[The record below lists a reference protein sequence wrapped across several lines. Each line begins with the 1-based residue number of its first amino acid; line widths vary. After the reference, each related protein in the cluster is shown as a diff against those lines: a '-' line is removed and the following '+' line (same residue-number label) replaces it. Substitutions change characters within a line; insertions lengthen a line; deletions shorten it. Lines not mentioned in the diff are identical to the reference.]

1 MPGLFEDFLSAIPVS
16 FMALITVINPLGTGF
31 VLSAMT
37 DGITV
42 DQRKKLARIIVVN
55 CIGIFVVVLVFGS
68 YILNFFGLN
77 ISIIRVGGGLLL
89 ASMGWSMLNAP
100 DATDTTSVSAVDPD
114 SYFKKALYPFTFPV
128 TSGPGCIAVI
138 FTLAVHHVSG
148 EDLYFQLAGLSGTLI
163 GLVAVAIVVY
173 LCYVYSY
180 VIEKKLGPD
189 GAHALNRMMA
199 FVTLCIGLQI
209 LWAGIQGLAKTL
221 S

>member
-1 MPGLFEDFLSAIPVS
+1 MPNLLESFVSAIPVA

-37 DGITV
+37 DGIAL
-42 DQRKKLARIIVVN
+42 DQRKKLARTIVIN
-55 CIGIFVVVLVFGS
+55 CIGIFLVVLVFGS

-89 ASMGWSMLNAP
+89 AFMGWSMLNAP
-100 DATDTTSVSAVDPD
+100 DAVDTTSVDAVDPD
-114 SYFKKALYPFTFPV
+114 SYFKKAFYPFTFPV

-138 FTLAVHHVSG
+138 FTLAVHHGAS
-148 EDLYFQLAGLSGTLI
+148 EKRYMQLAGLSGTFI
-163 GLVAVAIVVY
+163 GLVGVALVVY

-189 GAHALNRMMA
+189 GAHALNRIMA

-221 S
+221 

>member
-1 MPGLFEDFLSAIPVS
+1 MPDLLEDLLSAIPVS

-89 ASMGWSMLNAP
+89 AFMGWSMLNAP
-100 DATDTTSVSAVDPD
+100 DATDTTSVGAVDSD
-114 SYFKKALYPFTFPV
+114 TYFKKALYPFTFPV

-138 FTLAVHHVSG
+138 FTLAVHHVAG
-148 EDLYFQLAGLSGTLI
+148 EDLYVQLAGLSGTFI
-163 GLVAVAIVVY
+163 GLVGVAIVVY

>member
-1 MPGLFEDFLSAIPVS
+1 MPNLLEGFISAVPVA

-37 DGITV
+37 DGITP
-42 DQRKKLARIIVVN
+42 DQRKTLARKIVVN
-55 CIGIFVVVLVFGS
+55 CIGIFLVVLVCGS
-68 YILNFFGLN
+68 YILNFFGLS

-89 ASMGWSMLNAP
+89 SFMGWSMLNAP
-100 DATDTTSVSAVDPD
+100 DATDTSSVNAVD
-114 SYFKKALYPFTFPV
+114 SNTYFKKAFYPFTFPV

-138 FTLAVHHVSG
+138 FTLAVHHGASK
-148 EDLYFQLAGLSGTLI
+148 DLYLQLASLSGTFI

-189 GAHALNRMMA
+189 GAHALNRIMA

-221 S
+221 

>member
-1 MPGLFEDFLSAIPVS
+1 MPILLENFISALPVA

-37 DGITV
+37 DGITL
-42 DQRKKLARIIVVN
+42 DQRKKLARKIVIN
-55 CIGIFVVVLVFGS
+55 CIGIFLVVLVFGS
-68 YILNFFGLN
+68 YILSFFGLN
-77 ISIIRVGGGLLL
+77 IAIIRVGGGLLL
-89 ASMGWSMLNAP
+89 AFMGWSMLNAP
-100 DATDTTSVSAVDPD
+100 DATDTTSVSAVDSD
-114 SYFKKALYPFTFPV
+114 SYFKKAFYPFTFPV

-138 FTLAVHHVSG
+138 FTLAVHHGASK
-148 EDLYFQLAGLSGTLI
+148 DLYVQLASLSGTFI
-163 GLVAVAIVVY
+163 GLVGVAIVVY

-189 GAHALNRMMA
+189 GAHALNRIMA

-221 S
+221 

>member
-1 MPGLFEDFLSAIPVS
+1 MPKLFEAFVSAMPVA

-42 DQRKKLARIIVVN
+42 DQRKKLARKIVFN
-55 CIGIFVVVLVFGS
+55 CIGIFLVVLVFGS
-68 YILNFFGLN
+68 YILIFFGLN
-77 ISIIRVGGGLLL
+77 IAIIRVGGGLLL
-89 ASMGWSMLNAP
+89 AFMGWSMLNAP
-100 DATDTTSVSAVDPD
+100 DATDTTSVGAVDSD
-114 SYFKKALYPFTFPV
+114 TYFKKAFYPFTFPV

-138 FTLAVHHVSG
+138 FTLAVHHG
-148 EDLYFQLAGLSGTLI
+148 ANKDLYAQLAGLSGTFI
-163 GLVAVAIVVY
+163 GLVGVAIVVY
-173 LCYVYSY
+173 LCYVYSF

-189 GAHALNRMMA
+189 GAHALNRIMA

-221 S
+221 

>member
-1 MPGLFEDFLSAIPVS
+1 MPNLLQALIGDIPVA

-37 DGITV
+37 DGIAL
-42 DQRKKLARIIVVN
+42 DQRKKLARKIVIN
-55 CIGIFVVVLVFGS
+55 CIGIFLVVLVFGS
-68 YILNFFGLN
+68 YILIFFGLN
-77 ISIIRVGGGLLL
+77 IAIIRVAGGLLL
-89 ASMGWSMLNAP
+89 AFMGWSMLNAP
-100 DATDTTSVSAVDPD
+100 DATDTSSVGAVDSD
-114 SYFKKALYPFTFPV
+114 TYFKKAFYPFTFPV

-138 FTLAVHHVSG
+138 FTLAVHHG
-148 EDLYFQLAGLSGTLI
+148 AGKDLYVQLAGLSGTFVGLI
-163 GLVAVAIVVY
+163 GVAIVVY

-189 GAHALNRMMA
+189 GAHALNRIMA

-221 S
+221 Q

>member
-1 MPGLFEDFLSAIPVS
+1 VPNLLAGFVGAIPVA

-37 DGITV
+37 DGIAL
-42 DQRKKLARIIVVN
+42 DQRKELARKIVIN

-77 ISIIRVGGGLLL
+77 ISIIRIGGGLLL
-89 ASMGWSMLNAP
+89 AFMGWSMLNAP
-100 DATDTTSVSAVDPD
+100 DATDTTSVGAVDAGT
-114 SYFKKALYPFTFPV
+114 YFKKAFYPFTFPV

-138 FTLAVHHVSG
+138 FTLAVHHGASK
-148 EDLYFQLAGLSGTLI
+148 DLYAQLAGLSGTFI
-163 GLVAVAIVVY
+163 GLLGVAIVVY

-189 GAHALNRMMA
+189 GAHALNRIMA

-221 S
+221 

>member
-1 MPGLFEDFLSAIPVS
+1 MPNLLQALISDIPIA

-37 DGITV
+37 DGIAL
-42 DQRKKLARIIVVN
+42 DQRKKLARKIVIN
-55 CIGIFVVVLVFGS
+55 CIGIFLVGLVFGS

-89 ASMGWSMLNAP
+89 AFMGWAMLNAP
-100 DATDTTSVSAVDPD
+100 DATDTTSVGAVDSD
-114 SYFKKALYPFTFPV
+114 TYFKKAFYPFTFPV

-138 FTLAVHHVSG
+138 FTLAVHHGSAK
-148 EDLYFQLAGLSGTLI
+148 DLYVKLASLSGTFI
-163 GLVAVAIVVY
+163 GLVGVALVVY

-189 GAHALNRMMA
+189 GAHALNRIMA

-221 S
+221 

>member
-1 MPGLFEDFLSAIPVS
+1 MPNLLQDFISDIPVA

-42 DQRKKLARIIVVN
+42 DQRKKLARKIVMN
-55 CIGIFVVVLVFGS
+55 CIGIFLVVLVFGS
-68 YILNFFGLN
+68 YILIFFGLN
-77 ISIIRVGGGLLL
+77 ISVIRVAGGLLL
-89 ASMGWSMLNAP
+89 AFMGWSMLNAP
-100 DATDTTSVSAVDPD
+100 DATDTSSVGAVDSD
-114 SYFKKALYPFTFPV
+114 TYFKKAFYPFTFPV

-138 FTLAVHHVSG
+138 FTLAVHHGASKDIYV
-148 EDLYFQLAGLSGTLI
+148 QLAGLLGTFI
-163 GLVAVAIVVY
+163 GLVGVAIVVY
-173 LCYVYSY
+173 FCYVYSY

-189 GAHALNRMMA
+189 GAHALNRIMA

-221 S
+221 

>member
-1 MPGLFEDFLSAIPVS
+1 MSNLLESFISAMPVA

-37 DGITV
+37 DGIAL
-42 DQRKKLARIIVVN
+42 DQRKKLARKIVIN
-55 CIGIFVVVLVFGS
+55 CIGIFLVVLVFGS
-68 YILNFFGLN
+68 YILNFFGLS

-89 ASMGWSMLNAP
+89 AFMGWAMLNAP
-100 DATDTTSVSAVDPD
+100 DATDTTTVDAVDPGT
-114 SYFKKALYPFTFPV
+114 YFKKAFYPFTFPV

-138 FTLAVHHVSG
+138 FTLAVHHGAST
-148 EDLYFQLAGLSGTLI
+148 DLYLQLAGLSGTFA
-163 GLVAVAIVVY
+163 GLFGVAIVVY

-189 GAHALNRMMA
+189 GAHALNRIMA

-221 S
+221 

>member
-1 MPGLFEDFLSAIPVS
+1 
-16 FMALITVINPLGTGF
+16 
-31 VLSAMT
+31 MT

-55 CIGIFVVVLVFGS
+55 CIGIFLVALVFGS

-77 ISIIRVGGGLLL
+77 IAIIRVGGGLLL
-89 ASMGWSMLNAP
+89 A
-100 DATDTTSVSAVDPD
+100 
-114 SYFKKALYPFTFPV
+114 F
-128 TSGPGCIAVI
+128 I
-138 FTLAVHHVSG
+138 FTLAVHHIAG
-148 EDLYFQLAGLSGTLI
+148 EDIYVQISGLSGTFI
-163 GLVAVAIVVY
+163 GLVGVAIVVY

-189 GAHALNRMMA
+189 SAHALNRMMA

-221 S
+221 A

>member
-1 MPGLFEDFLSAIPVS
+1 VPNLLEGFIGAIPVA

-37 DGITV
+37 DGITL
-42 DQRKKLARIIVVN
+42 DQRKKLAWKIVIN
-55 CIGIFVVVLVFGS
+55 CIGIFLVVLGFGS
-68 YILNFFGLN
+68 YILTFFGLK

-89 ASMGWSMLNAP
+89 AFMGWSMLNAP
-100 DATDTTSVSAVDPD
+100 DATDTTSVGAVDSD
-114 SYFKKALYPFTFPV
+114 TYFKKAFYPFTFPV
-128 TSGPGCIAVI
+128 TSGPGCVAVI
-138 FTLAVHHVSG
+138 FTLAVHRGASK
-148 EDLYFQLAGLSGTLI
+148 DLYVQLAGLSGTFV

-189 GAHALNRMMA
+189 GAHALNRIMA

-209 LWAGIQGLAKTL
+209 LWAGIQGLA
-221 S
+221 

>member
-1 MPGLFEDFLSAIPVS
+1 MSNLLESFVSAIPVA

-37 DGITV
+37 DGIAL
-42 DQRKKLARIIVVN
+42 DQRKKLARTIVIN
-55 CIGIFVVVLVFGS
+55 CIGIFLVVLVFGS

-89 ASMGWSMLNAP
+89 AFMGWSMLNAP
-100 DATDTTSVSAVDPD
+100 DATDTTSVGAVDSD
-114 SYFKKALYPFTFPV
+114 TYFKKAFYPFTFPV
-128 TSGPGCIAVI
+128 TSGPGCIAVV
-138 FTLAVHHVSG
+138 FTLVAHHGAS
-148 EDLYFQLAGLSGTLI
+148 EALYAQLAGLSGTLI
-163 GLVAVAIVVY
+163 GLVGVTIVVY

-180 VIEKKLGPD
+180 LIQKKLGPD
-189 GAHALNRMMA
+189 GAHALNRIMA

-221 S
+221 Q

>member
-1 MPGLFEDFLSAIPVS
+1 MSNVLESFVAAIPIA

-37 DGITV
+37 DGITL
-42 DQRKKLARIIVVN
+42 DQRKKLARIIVVD
-55 CIGIFVVVLVFGS
+55 CIGIFVVVLLFGS
-68 YILNFFGLN
+68 YILSFFGLS
-77 ISIIRVGGGLLL
+77 ISIIRLGGGLLL
-89 ASMGWSMLNAP
+89 AFMGWSMLNAP
-100 DATDTTSVSAVDPD
+100 DAADTSSVNAVDSD
-114 SYFKKALYPFTFPV
+114 TYFKKALYPFTFPV

-138 FTLAVHHVSG
+138 FTLAVHHGASS
-148 EDLYFQLAGLSGTLI
+148 DLYVRLAGLSGTFI
-163 GLVAVAIVVY
+163 GLVGVAIVVY
-173 LCYVYSY
+173 LCYVYSF

-221 S
+221 